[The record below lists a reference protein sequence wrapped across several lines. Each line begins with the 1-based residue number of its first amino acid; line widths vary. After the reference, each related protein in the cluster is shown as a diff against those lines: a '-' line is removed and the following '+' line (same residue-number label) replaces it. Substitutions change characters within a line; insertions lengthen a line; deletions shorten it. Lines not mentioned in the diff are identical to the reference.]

1 MNTIDFGGRRA
12 IHHKEALYLVG
23 YSRTLQGA
31 KKTARNLIYRNAYP
45 LPLTIVAGHQ
55 RVLVRDLMR
64 LTGNE
69 ESVSLAA
76 VAPPAPKRRSPGRP
90 RKLATTVGAGHE

>member
-1 MNTIDFGGRRA
+1 
-12 IHHKEALYLVG
+12 V
-23 YSRTLQGA
+23 
-31 KKTARNLIYRNAYP
+31 
-45 LPLTIVAGHQ
+45 TIVAGHQ

-76 VAPPAPKRRSPGRP
+76 VAPATPKRRGPGRP
-90 RKLATTVGAGHE
+90 RKLTQTVEADHETTEG

>member
-1 MNTIDFGGRRA
+1 MTIANNSWGQADEDGSMAFNQ
-12 IHHKEALYLVG
+12 G
-23 YSRTLQGA
+23 YTSRSRTYDRAVRDALDDDTGV
-31 KKTARNLIYRNAYP
+31 
-45 LPLTIVAGHQ
+45 PLTIVAGHQ